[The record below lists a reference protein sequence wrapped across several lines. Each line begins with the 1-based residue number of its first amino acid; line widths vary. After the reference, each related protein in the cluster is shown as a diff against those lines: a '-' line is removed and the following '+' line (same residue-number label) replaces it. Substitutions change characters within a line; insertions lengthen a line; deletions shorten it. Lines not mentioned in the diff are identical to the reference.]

1 MRVFSD
7 LSWLTPAPGIL
18 NSYSASEEETALSNS
33 EEPQEQ
39 PTESSPLLQ
48 RSAESPTQKRKGNRH
63 GRLAA
68 VTGLMTGIGALI
80 AVFFLL
86 RLPTLLAS
94 IHDRN
99 APVDLPDDEG
109 DEAIRRGTKEA
120 FYIVST
126 LSLVVAIVLAFG
138 LKMDSP
144 SNVEASKSR
153 ASQEGIDEEEQSIS
167 LPATTASARQA
178 RRQRLKQ
185 RLDMKS
191 SASGRLL
198 AGTRST
204 FTGIFAGFG
213 LAREDLSLTLGY
225 LSGGLARA
233 CTIATTVF
241 IPILVTRFFYT
252 SGLCSTLP
260 SPDVPPSELKRSCR
274 QAFTIA
280 SILSGVI
287 QLIALLLS
295 PLIGYL
301 CEALSPAITICIATT
316 IGTASF
322 LVLGVALPNDG
333 DPRSPIAWIAGIG
346 IGFCQIA
353 NIIASLALC
362 AHAKTKVNSSS
373 TRNNGDTDDTDGDI
387 VDKRQKVKLGGS
399 IAGAYSAT
407 GGLFILIISK
417 LGGSLSDLYAP
428 AAFLLLAFMAAVVS
442 IVSFIVVYKER
453 KSSRNSS
460 NNNTTS

>member
-1 MRVFSD
+1 M
-7 LSWLTPAPGIL
+7 
-18 NSYSASEEETALSNS
+18 ALLDS
-33 EEPQEQ
+33 EEPQQQ
-39 PTESSPLLQ
+39 PTETSPLLQ
-48 RSAESPTQKRKGNRH
+48 QSYVPPPPKKERNRH

-68 VTGLMTGIGALI
+68 LTGLMTGFGALI

-99 APVDLPDDEG
+99 APADLPDGEG
-109 DEAIRRGTKEA
+109 DEAVRRGTREA
-120 FYIVST
+120 FYIVSA
-126 LSLVVAIVLAFG
+126 LSLVVAIILSLG
-138 LKMDSP
+138 LKMDGPSTVEMDKSTRRSSEEGVEESVQSTSSAVATSP
-144 SNVEASKSR
+144 R
-153 ASQEGIDEEEQSIS
+153 
-167 LPATTASARQA
+167 RA

-185 RLDMKS
+185 RVGSKS

-198 AGTRST
+198 TGTRNL

-213 LAREDLSLTLGY
+213 LAKSDLSLSLGY

-241 IPILVTRFFYT
+241 VPILVTRFFYT

-260 SPDVPPSELKRSCR
+260 SPDIPPSELKRSCR
-274 QAFTIA
+274 QAFTVA

-295 PLIGYL
+295 PLIGYM
-301 CEALSPAITICIATT
+301 CEALTPAMTILIATSL
-316 IGTASF
+316 GTASF
-322 LVLGVALPNDG
+322 LVLGLALPNDG
-333 DPRSPIAWIAGIG
+333 DPRSAIAWIAAVG

-353 NIIASLALC
+353 NIVASLALC
-362 AHAKTKVNSSS
+362 AAAKTKMAAATHPQAQANQGNGQS
-373 TRNNGDTDDTDGDI
+373 TAGTWTAHRKSTSG
-387 VDKRQKVKLGGS
+387 GGS

-428 AAFLLLAFMAAVVS
+428 AAFLLIAFMAALTS
-442 IVSFIVVYKER
+442 IISLIVVYKER
-453 KSSRNSS
+453 KQSSTPSS
-460 NNNTTS
+460 

>member
-1 MRVFSD
+1 
-7 LSWLTPAPGIL
+7 
-18 NSYSASEEETALSNS
+18 
-33 EEPQEQ
+33 
-39 PTESSPLLQ
+39 
-48 RSAESPTQKRKGNRH
+48 
-63 GRLAA
+63 
-68 VTGLMTGIGALI
+68 MTGVGALI

-94 IHDRN
+94 IHDRK
-99 APVDLPDDEG
+99 APSDLPDDEG
-109 DEAIRRGTKEA
+109 DEAVRRGTREA
-120 FYIVST
+120 FYLVSA
-126 LSLVVAIVLAFG
+126 LSLVVAIILAFG

-144 SNVEASKSR
+144 STVEPSKSTR
-153 ASQEGIDEEEQSIS
+153 RSRDEVVEDNAQSTSSAAPAS
-167 LPATTASARQA
+167 PRRA

-185 RLDMKS
+185 RLGSKS
-191 SASGRLL
+191 SASSRLL
-198 AGTRST
+198 SGTRSL
-204 FTGIFAGFG
+204 FAGIFAGFG
-213 LAREDLSLTLGY
+213 LAQNDLSLSLGY

-260 SPDVPPSELKRSCR
+260 SPDIPPSELKRSCR
-274 QAFTIA
+274 QAFTVA

-295 PLIGYL
+295 PLVGFM
-301 CEALSPAITICIATT
+301 CEALTPAMTILIATT

-322 LVLGVALPNDG
+322 LVLSLALPNDG
-333 DPRSPIAWIAGIG
+333 DPRSAIAWVAAVG

-353 NIIASLALC
+353 NIVASLALC
-362 AHAKTKVNSSS
+362 AAAKTKAAAAAATLQSSQTDNDGTVETS
-373 TRNNGDTDDTDGDI
+373 TANRKSTS
-387 VDKRQKVKLGGS
+387 GGS

-428 AAFLLLAFMAAVVS
+428 AAFLLIAFMAALTS
-442 IVSFIVVYKER
+442 IVSLIVVYRER
-453 KSSRNSS
+453 KQPSSASS
-460 NNNTTS
+460 S